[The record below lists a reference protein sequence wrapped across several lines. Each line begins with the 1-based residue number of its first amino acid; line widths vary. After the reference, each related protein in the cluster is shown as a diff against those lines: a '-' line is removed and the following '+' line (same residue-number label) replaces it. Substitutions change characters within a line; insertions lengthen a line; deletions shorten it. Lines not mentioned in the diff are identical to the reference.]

1 MLPLE
6 PIGTPVEM
14 EALDG
19 QGGEG
24 DQPLEKVQ
32 WGWGCEGVRKGGPWR
47 GWFGKAESMKLK
59 EGEKKEKGRGTRV
72 GKRLKEQEK
81 VNSFRQ
87 MFIKDI
93 YIWQDDGKVL
103 GKMTVVYEDTQARVC
118 VCMCVCTC
126 VMVCEVCLICVV
138 CLWN

>member
-32 WGWGCEGVRKGGPWR
+32 WGWGCKGERKGGPWR

-59 EGEKKEKGRGTRV
+59 EGEKKEIV
-72 GKRLKEQEK
+72 
-81 VNSFRQ
+81 
-87 MFIKDI
+87 
-93 YIWQDDGKVL
+93 
-103 GKMTVVYEDTQARVC
+103 
-118 VCMCVCTC
+118 
-126 VMVCEVCLICVV
+126 
-138 CLWN
+138 